1 MNGSSRRRFV
11 QNGLALAGLG
21 LLAGC
26 GITLPQAQQ
35 RARVPRLGYLAL
47 SAGIFAG
54 EFHQGLR
61 ELGYVEGQNI
71 LIEWRFAEG
80 REERLPELA
89 AELVR
94 LQVDV
99 IVTQGVEEAARQAT
113 STIPIVMAT
122 SADPVATGA
131 VASLAHPGGNVTGL
145 TAAGPELGPKRLELL
160 KEALPGVSRVA
171 VLWDSS
177 DRGKAVEMR
186 GIEAA
191 ARTLGVQ
198 VQSLEVRGPD
208 DFEAAFEAATD
219 GRAEA
224 LMPLRS
230 PLIAFQRSRIV
241 DLAAMNRLPAMYSG
255 REFVDAG
262 DLMSYG
268 PNQTDSFR
276 RAATYVDK
284 ILKGAKPADLPVER
298 PTKFELVI
306 NLKTT
311 QALGPFPSPSS
322 SRRPMSSS
330 DGPEPPPVPAEQSPV
345 AGLAPLAGCRVSSL
359 IINTSA
365 PLRPLRL
372 CGELPSGWRHAARRE
387 GTQDTQDTQDFTLGG
402 LSIFANGRGVW
413 RRR

>member
-262 DLMSYG
+262 GLMSYG

-311 QALGPFPSPSS
+311 QALGLAIP
-322 SRRPMSSS
+322 
-330 DGPEPPPVPAEQSPV
+330 QSV
-345 AGLAPLAGCRVSSL
+345 L
-359 IINTSA
+359 IQATDVI
-365 PLRPLRL
+365 
-372 CGELPSGWRHAARRE
+372 
-387 GTQDTQDTQDFTLGG
+387 Q
-402 LSIFANGRGVW
+402 
-413 RRR
+413 